1 VQYLSRGKMAD
12 TLSLD
17 AKSESIKASPRNIL
31 GIRNFRLLW
40 IGEGISLLGDQFYL
54 IALPWLVLSLTGNA
68 LAVGTVLATA
78 GIPRALFMLLGGAL
92 TDRFT
97 PRRLMINSN
106 IARMVLTGLLAA
118 LVLTNLIQLW
128 MLYAFALL
136 FGLADAFFF
145 PAQTS
150 IVPKIVGKDQLQVG
164 NAMIQGTATLSLFVG
179 PILAGTLISWLDGG
193 ATHSTSGIALAFA
206 LDSISF
212 IASVMM
218 LSLIRVNGVNSP
230 AEEADGGVLASIRE
244 GLLFVW
250 NDATLRIV
258 FGLTMGLNVLITGPF
273 SVGVP
278 VMARTRFPEGAT
290 AFGLIMSVFGGG
302 ALLGVVLAG
311 TLPKPSKKLL
321 GTVLLSVIS
330 LMGIGLAVIGITP
343 SLTIAA
349 LAALVMGTANGYS
362 NILMITWLQQKIAHE
377 MTGRI
382 MSLVMFA
389 AIGLTP
395 VSTALAGALIG
406 INATVLLIC
415 AGSLMTLFT
424 LSAAFSPVVRL
435 GME

>member
-1 VQYLSRGKMAD
+1 MTD
-12 TLSLD
+12 TFSLET
-17 AKSESIKASPRNIL
+17 KSEITGVAPANVL
-31 GIRNFRLLW
+31 QNRNFRLLW

-78 GIPRALFMLLGGAL
+78 GIPRALFMLVGGAF

-97 PRRLMINSN
+97 PRKLMIASN
-106 IARMVLTGLLAA
+106 LVRMALTGLLAA
-118 LVLTNLIQLW
+118 LVFTNLIQLW
-128 MLYAFALL
+128 MLYTLALF

-150 IVPKIVGKDQLQVG
+150 IVPQLVGKDQLQMG

-179 PILAGTLISWLDGG
+179 PVLAGTLISWLDGG
-193 ATHSTSGIALAFA
+193 ATQSTSGIALAFA

-212 IASVMM
+212 IASVTM
-218 LSLIRVNGVNSP
+218 LNRIRIENMNLP
-230 AEEADGGVLASIRE
+230 AEEANGGMLASIRE
-244 GLLFVW
+244 GLLYVW
-250 NDATLRIV
+250 NDQTLKVV
-258 FGLTMGLNVLITGPF
+258 FGLIMGLNVLITGPF

-278 VMARTRFPEGAT
+278 VVAHIRFAEGAT

-302 ALLGVVLAG
+302 ALLGIILAG
-311 TLPKPSKKLL
+311 ILPKPSKKLL

-330 LMGIGLAVIGITP
+330 SMGIGLAVIGITP
-343 SLTIAA
+343 TLTFAA
-349 LAALVMGTANGYS
+349 LAAFVMGTANGYS
-362 NILMITWLQQKIAHE
+362 NILMITWLQQKIAPE

-389 AIGLTP
+389 AIGLNP

-406 INATVLLIC
+406 LNATVLLIC

>member
-1 VQYLSRGKMAD
+1 MTD

-17 AKSESIKASPRNIL
+17 AKPEMTVTPVNVLR
-31 GIRNFRLLW
+31 IRNFRLLW

-97 PRRLMINSN
+97 PRKLMINSN
-106 IARMVLTGLLAA
+106 LARMVLTGLLAV

-150 IVPKIVGKDQLQVG
+150 IVPQIVGKDQLQMG
-164 NAMIQGTATLSLFVG
+164 NAMIQGTATLSLFLG
-179 PILAGTLISWLDGG
+179 PVLAGTLISWLDGG
-193 ATHSTSGIALAFA
+193 AAHPTSGIAFAFA
-206 LDSISF
+206 LDALSF
-212 IASVMM
+212 IGSVTM
-218 LSLIRVNGVNSP
+218 LKLIRIENMKSS
-230 AEEADGGVLASIRE
+230 AEGAEGGVLASIRE
-244 GLLFVW
+244 GLLYVW
-250 NDATLRIV
+250 NDTTLRIV
-258 FGLTMGLNVLITGPF
+258 FGLTMGLNVLIVGPF

-343 SLTIAA
+343 SLVVAA

-362 NILMITWLQQKIAHE
+362 NILMITWLQQKIAPE

-389 AIGLTP
+389 AVGLNP

-406 INATVLLIC
+406 VNATVLLIC